1 MQGTVH
7 LFIVSRI
14 TLYDIESHLEGMNKR
29 KLKIINFEHAL
40 YLGLRLEINKREFGV
55 RKIVLLAMSWSIN
68 ADNFESKLKT
78 M

>member
-1 MQGTVH
+1 
-7 LFIVSRI
+7 
-14 TLYDIESHLEGMNKR
+14 MNRR

-40 YLGLRLEINKREFGV
+40 YPGLRLEINKREFGV